1 MALQPLPWV
10 LDNPNLDRNGNVMS
24 RERLGKT
31 FNIQETLNTLQGNVR
46 AIWEQTKGQNQEGR
60 KGKHPRIVPLE
71 VLRAIYTSK
80 LSEEGKKKTQR
91 NPYFFPVCFPL

>member
-46 AIWEQTKGQNQEGR
+46 AI
-60 KGKHPRIVPLE
+60 
-71 VLRAIYTSK
+71 
-80 LSEEGKKKTQR
+80 
-91 NPYFFPVCFPL
+91 